1 MRMNSLLLNAG
12 MNSVAQG
19 VSKLIRFAI
28 TSIALVRYGAASWG
42 EIAFAL
48 TLLTYLNFVLDFG
61 LSSLALIERPDDK
74 ALDRKF
80 YIALSYI
87 RGFLILAMFGL
98 AAGATCLFDISS
110 SFILKA
116 YLLQLFLKPLTSST
130 SLRR

>member
-80 YIALSYI
+80 YIALRIS
-87 RGFLILAMFGL
+87 
-98 AAGATCLFDISS
+98 AGS
-110 SFILKA
+110 
-116 YLLQLFLKPLTSST
+116 
-130 SLRR
+130 